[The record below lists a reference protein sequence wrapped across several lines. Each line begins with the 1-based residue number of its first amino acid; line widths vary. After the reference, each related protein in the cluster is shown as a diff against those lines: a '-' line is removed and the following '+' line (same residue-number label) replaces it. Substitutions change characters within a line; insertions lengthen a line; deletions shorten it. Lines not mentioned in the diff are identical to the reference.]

1 MKKVLLVLYAVLV
14 CKLFAQSAVFFD
26 EILSSKQITFGQAA
40 YLVFVGNGEYQDT
53 VKQDVAFEEA
63 VKRNWINHTAKLE
76 TPITAAQFAY
86 LVMKAFGFKGGL
98 MYTLFPGPRYGFREL
113 VYKGLISGAMDPQA
127 LVSGNLALR
136 VVRIA
141 AELQGLDK

>member
-1 MKKVLLVLYAVLV
+1 MKKVLLVLFAVLV

-26 EILSSKQITFGQAA
+26 EILSSKQITFSQAA

-53 VKQDVAFEEA
+53 VKQEVVFEEA
-63 VKRNWINHTAKLE
+63 LKRKWISQTDKPDK
-76 TPITAAQFAY
+76 PITAAQFAY
-86 LVMKAFGFKGGL
+86 LVMEAFGFKGGL

-113 VYKGLISGAMDPQA
+113 VFKGLIPITMDPQA

-141 AELQGLDK
+141 AELKGLDK